1 MKSINLAT
9 LLILLV
15 SSASSIETSTPA
27 DTTQPGNN
35 ITKAKTEP
43 SPMPV
48 KDQQSLITTCYAHRA
63 VMGHDGEIAQW
74 KAKCRV
80 EVWAGDSQAPP
91 ELKELTTEQREK
103 VMTEKNSSDMMASG
117 AESES
122 IDQMAEKSRYLVN
135 EAVARH
141 HICMEAKRSI
151 LDKLK
156 ELLPAGYNSCE
167 KIQEAMQNLKLS
179 ADLEMFINLVNGEMK
194 DTVASIH
201 SIEQDPQLSSDQKL
215 ERLRDE
221 KIKLTGLLDEQCK
234 DEHPSIRYQNVGY
247 FPPKDIDQA
256 KTTLFTSQSD
266 PSQRF
271 EVVHWPA
278 GSNYSPHYE
287 QLREITNAAAH
298 HAAVSKESAG
308 LYHAYL
314 QKPNQRE
321 LDGPF
326 IISMVKQQNNNN
338 ENTASHTATNDPDLN
353 SVPDSGYKRAEDSFA
368 GGRSSVTPDTT
379 TISDESAPVTD
390 AHKNPNEVLAVTA
403 DTQNLT
409 DGSVDSSLGNN
420 SLNGSTVNPSDAA
433 NAVVGVEASPDSNTA
448 KLSMKQRA
456 LAPFKSLS
464 NFVGSRLGNL
474 FSFKKADPP
483 ASAATVAVP
492 VQVISPAAPIV

>member
-1 MKSINLAT
+1 MKSINLST
-9 LLILLV
+9 LLILLL
-15 SSASSIETSTPA
+15 SSASSIETSTPVE
-27 DTTQPGNN
+27 TTQPGNN
-35 ITKAKTEP
+35 ITEAKTEP

-48 KDQQSLITTCYAHRA
+48 KDQQRLITTCYAHRA

-74 KAKCRV
+74 KSKCRV
-80 EVWAGDSQAPP
+80 EVWAGDSQSPP

-103 VMTEKNSSDMMASG
+103 VMKVMAESANKNSDMASG

-122 IDQMAEKSRYLVN
+122 IDQMAKKSRYLVN

-141 HICMEAKRSI
+141 QICMEAKRSI

-167 KIQEAMQNLKLS
+167 KIQEVMKNLKLS
-179 ADLEMFINLVNGEMK
+179 EDLEMFINLVNGEMK

-201 SIEQDPQLSSDQKL
+201 SIEKNPHLSSDQKL
-215 ERLRDE
+215 EQLRDE
-221 KIKLTGLLDEQCK
+221 KIKLTRLLDEQCK

-247 FPPKDIDQA
+247 FPPRDIDQA

-287 QLREITNAAAH
+287 HLREITNAAAH

-321 LDGPF
+321 FDDPF
-326 IISMVKQQNNNN
+326 IISVVKQQNNNN
-338 ENTASHTATNDPDLN
+338 KNPDGHAATGSPALN
-353 SVPDSGYKRAEDSFA
+353 SVPYSGKCAEADNTDQTN
-368 GGRSSVTPDTT
+368 SSTK
-379 TISDESAPVTD
+379 S
-390 AHKNPNEVLAVTA
+390 K
-403 DTQNLT
+403 
-409 DGSVDSSLGNN
+409 SSLG
-420 SLNGSTVNPSDAA
+420 LW
-433 NAVVGVEASPDSNTA
+433 VGNV
-448 KLSMKQRA
+448 LS
-456 LAPFKSLS
+456 S
-464 NFVGSRLGNL
+464 
-474 FSFKKADPP
+474 FSKNADPAVNAS
-483 ASAATVAVP
+483 ASAAAGAVP
-492 VQVISPAAPIV
+492 AQIIGPVAAIV